1 MKSDNK
7 SKCSCPPGENYV
19 VISTEEMNTI
29 YRALE
34 DITKLLSLQAA
45 HLDPETYDDLIA
57 SLKIM
62 SEFIIT
68 EKESL

>member
-7 SKCSCPPGENYV
+7 SKCSCSLGENYV
-19 VISTEEMNTI
+19 VISAEEMSVI
-29 YRALE
+29 YRAIE
-34 DITKLLSLQAA
+34 DIANLLSFQTA
-45 HLDPETYDDLIA
+45 HLDPESYDDLIA